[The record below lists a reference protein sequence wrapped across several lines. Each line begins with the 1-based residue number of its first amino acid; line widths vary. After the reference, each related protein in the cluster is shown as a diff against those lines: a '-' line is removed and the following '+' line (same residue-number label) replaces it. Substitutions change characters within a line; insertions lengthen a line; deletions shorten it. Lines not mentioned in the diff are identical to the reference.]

1 MISIAFTGPE
11 CSGKTTLAQALSEQ
25 VNGVF
30 VPEYVRSFFEDRSIS
45 YNKNDL
51 DIIAK
56 GQLQAIESAKKENPE
71 VLLVDTEMLVMK
83 IWSDEKFNETSQ
95 FISQAYQN
103 QAYDLIVLCK
113 PNIPYETDE
122 LRENPFDR
130 ERLYEVYLA
139 ELLTSGQNF
148 IEVEGT
154 LSERTHIIRKEIQKL
169 SL

>member
-30 VPEYVRSFFEDRSIS
+30 VPEYVRSFFEDRSTS

-56 GQLQAIESAKKENPE
+56 GQLQAIESAKKENPTT
-71 VLLVDTEMLVMK
+71 LLVDTEMLVMK
-83 IWSDEKFNETSQ
+83 IWSQEKFNRVSE
-95 FISQAYQN
+95 FIQQAYQD
-103 QAYDLIVLCK
+103 QAYDLMVLCK
-113 PNIPYETDE
+113 PDIPYEADE
-122 LRENPFDR
+122 LRENPSDR
-130 ERLYEVYLA
+130 DRLYAIYLS
-139 ELLTSGQNF
+139 ELLNANQRF
-148 IEVEGT
+148 IEVQGS
-154 LSERTHIIRKEIQKL
+154 LDQRIQQVMKEFQKL

>member
-30 VPEYVRSFFEDRSIS
+30 VPEYVRSFFEDRSTS

-148 IEVEGT
+148 IEAEGT
-154 LSERTHIIRKEIQKL
+154 LSERIHIIRKEIQKL

>member
-30 VPEYVRSFFEDRSIS
+30 VPEYVRSFFEDRSTS

-51 DIIAK
+51 DMIAK

-103 QAYDLIVLCK
+103 QVYDLIVLCK
-113 PNIPYETDE
+113 PNIPYEADE

-139 ELLTSGQNF
+139 ELLTSGQDF

-154 LSERTHIIRKEIQKL
+154 LSQRIQIIRKEIQKL

>member
-30 VPEYVRSFFEDRSIS
+30 VPEYVRSFFEDRSTS

>member
-1 MISIAFTGPE
+1 MICIAFTGPE
-11 CSGKTTLAQALSEQ
+11 CSGKTTLAQALSKQ

-30 VPEYVRSFFEDRSIS
+30 VPEYVRSFFEDRSTS

-95 FISQAYQN
+95 FIRQAYQN

-113 PNIPYETDE
+113 PNIPYEADE

-130 ERLYEVYLA
+130 ERIYEVYLA

-154 LSERTHIIRKEIQKL
+154 LSERIQIIRKEIQKL